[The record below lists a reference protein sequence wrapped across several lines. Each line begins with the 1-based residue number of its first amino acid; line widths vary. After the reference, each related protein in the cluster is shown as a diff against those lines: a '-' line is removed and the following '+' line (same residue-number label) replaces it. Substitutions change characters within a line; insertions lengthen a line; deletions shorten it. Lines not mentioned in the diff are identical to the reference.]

1 MKYSESL
8 KKNRDFQLVYKQG
21 TSFANRF
28 LVMYVKKNQLGR
40 NRIGISVSKKVGNSV
55 VRHHLARLIRES
67 YRLHEEE
74 FQCGMDVVVIA
85 RVNAKNCTYFE
96 YRGSP
101 YFASGKTASYI
112 KGNRKMKTVLIKVSG
127 LSEYL
132 SPLKRVHC
140 PYTPT
145 CSQYGLEAIQKYGAF
160 KGSLLALWRILRCNP
175 FSHGG
180 YDPVP

>member
-1 MKYSESL
+1 MKERMDHEIFGKPE
-8 KKNRDFQLVYKQG
+8 KKTEIFSWFISREHRL
-21 TSFANRF
+21 SNRF

-96 YRGSP
+96 IEG
-101 YFASGKTASYI
+101 ALLHLGKLHHI
-112 KGNRKMKTVLIKVSG
+112 
-127 LSEYL
+127 
-132 SPLKRVHC
+132 LKE
-140 PYTPT
+140 T
-145 CSQYGLEAIQKYGAF
+145 EK
-160 KGSLLALWRILRCNP
+160 
-175 FSHGG
+175 
-180 YDPVP
+180 

>member
-96 YRGSP
+96 IEG
-101 YFASGKTASYI
+101 ALLHL
-112 KGNRKMKTVLIKVSG
+112 GNRKMKTVLIKG
-127 LSEYL
+127 IRFYQKYL

>member
-85 RVNAKNCTYFE
+85 RVL
-96 YRGSP
+96 
-101 YFASGKTASYI
+101 I
-112 KGNRKMKTVLIKVSG
+112 KGIRFYQK
-127 LSEYL
+127 YL